1 MVDVVEA
8 VLDWRNTT
16 LILDE
21 KIVEGSW
28 VFDEGAR
35 ATLIQLIEDSKKK
48 LRDMMLEKLKEDYAS
63 ELSNGTH
70 NENNDL
76 RILALIEMLERCAN
90 LNEGHAKLTI
100 I

>member
-1 MVDVVEA
+1 MMVDVVEA

-48 LRDMMLEKLKEDYAS
+48 LRDMKFFFKPIEEKKY
-63 ELSNGTH
+63 TF
-70 NENNDL
+70 
-76 RILALIEMLERCAN
+76 ER
-90 LNEGHAKLTI
+90 
-100 I
+100 

>member
-1 MVDVVEA
+1 MMVDVVET

-48 LRDMMLEKLKEDYAS
+48 LRDMKFFLKP
-63 ELSNGTH
+63 
-70 NENNDL
+70 
-76 RILALIEMLERCAN
+76 IEAKKYTFER
-90 LNEGHAKLTI
+90 
-100 I
+100 

>member
-1 MVDVVEA
+1 MMVDVVEA

-28 VFDEGAR
+28 VFDEGAI

-48 LRDMMLEKLKEDYAS
+48 LRDMKFFLKPIEEKKY
-63 ELSNGTH
+63 TF
-70 NENNDL
+70 
-76 RILALIEMLERCAN
+76 ER
-90 LNEGHAKLTI
+90 
-100 I
+100 

>member
-1 MVDVVEA
+1 MMVDVVEA

-48 LRDMMLEKLKEDYAS
+48 LRDMKFFLKPIEEKKY
-63 ELSNGTH
+63 TF
-70 NENNDL
+70 
-76 RILALIEMLERCAN
+76 ER
-90 LNEGHAKLTI
+90 
-100 I
+100 

>member
-21 KIVEGSW
+21 TIVEGSW

-48 LRDMMLEKLKEDYAS
+48 LRDMKFFLKPFQKID
-63 ELSNGTH
+63 T
-70 NENNDL
+70 
-76 RILALIEMLERCAN
+76 
-90 LNEGHAKLTI
+90 K
-100 I
+100 